1 MSLLSSYQDL
11 ITSEHKDKPK
21 YMATV
26 TALLR
31 HSTDIYE
38 TAVYMDD
45 FFDLDES
52 EGMQQDI
59 LGILVGADREVSY
72 QPDHA
77 DSSILNDEMYRVLL
91 KAKIAKNA
99 WKGGIADLQEIW
111 HTLFGQYLEI
121 IDNQDMTMD
130 VNVAGFSV
138 GSENDEAIKEMIQHG
153 LIIPKPQS
161 VGLSLYMHMDDL
173 LVQIYTGIVEFRVG
187 TQRIEISRPE
197 GADIKVYNGIYLIT
211 IGKTTIPGISQP
223 ETAEV
228 KYYTGNAFAR
238 GGKLSVPC
246 IPPEDEDI
254 PRFPLDVTS
263 PVLTGVGIAKIGQ
276 WRIEISRPEDAGI
289 LANHGI
295 ITVQTGTRT
304 IRGTGQP
311 EQAEIVCRSGVAI
324 ARGGSITIDVA
335 DTPWPPAPLENTS
348 YLHAGVGT
356 AQIGQW
362 HIEISKPADVQI
374 DNFGAI
380 IHVRSG
386 SMLIPGAK

>member
-138 GSENDEAIKEMIQHG
+138 GSKNDEAIKEMIQHG

-223 ETAEV
+223 ETAEI
-228 KYYTGNAFAR
+228 KFYSGNAFAR
-238 GGKLSVPC
+238 GGKLTFPCVP
-246 IPPEDEDI
+246 PGEEPI
-254 PRFPLDVTS
+254 PRFPLDVEN
-263 PVLTGVGIAKIGQ
+263 PMFAGVGIAKSGQ
-276 WRIEISRPEDAGI
+276 WRIEICHPEGMDI
-289 LANHGI
+289 LANHGVV
-295 ITVQTGTRT
+295 TVQTGTRT
-304 IRGTGQP
+304 ILGTSQP
-311 EQAEIVCRSGVAI
+311 ETAEINCKTGVAMV
-324 ARGGSITIDVA
+324 RGGRITIEVA
-335 DTPWPPAPLENTS
+335 ETPWPPVPLDNTS
-348 YLHAGVGT
+348 KIITGVGT

-362 HIEISKPADVQI
+362 RVQISKP
-374 DNFGAI
+374 
-380 IHVRSG
+380 
-386 SMLIPGAK
+386 

>member
-1 MSLLSSYQDL
+1 MYLCS
-11 ITSEHKDKPK
+11 
-21 YMATV
+21 A
-26 TALLR
+26 
-31 HSTDIYE
+31 HS
-38 TAVYMDD
+38 
-45 FFDLDES
+45 
-52 EGMQQDI
+52 
-59 LGILVGADREVSY
+59 
-72 QPDHA
+72 
-77 DSSILNDEMYRVLL
+77 
-91 KAKIAKNA
+91 IAKQA
-99 WKGGIADLQEIW
+99 
-111 HTLFGQYLEI
+111 H
-121 IDNQDMTMD
+121 
-130 VNVAGFSV
+130 
-138 GSENDEAIKEMIQHG
+138 IQSQNKRASNRYSAMNNSH
-153 LIIPKPQS
+153 
-161 VGLSLYMHMDDL
+161 
-173 LVQIYTGIVEFRVG
+173 
-187 TQRIEISRPE
+187 RPHCNGHDYYE
-197 GADIKVYNGIYLIT
+197 RGIYLIT